1 MDRFRYKDLWDYLL
15 CSHLIKLARHRFVGA
30 NFMSSEAV
38 IKIEVSGR
46 FNSLDA
52 FRGFIGL

>member
-1 MDRFRYKDLWDYLL
+1 MFISNYRETEQA
-15 CSHLIKLARHRFVGA
+15 LACLDAA
-30 NFMSSEAV
+30 NFIDSEAV

-52 FRGFIGL
+52 FRGLIRL